1 MSDTISE
8 HDSFEKKCAEGSTV
22 GDELSEDG
30 DDIGLAVAEE
40 VTIETPK
47 LPQRTAEIYYKDKPD
62 LQKDIIREKCHHYS
76 IDAKVDWNTFNGD
89 ILEFYEMYIPDDAMH
104 GDIVTTSEKFLRSME
119 VYFVNAVLVELDDAA
134 KKEKNYEYNYKLVR
148 RLCQEDLDGSGY
160 CCVPKV
166 ITSKMSEPIKF
177 YENSFTFDNYDEID
191 FAGIDVDTEVH
202 QELIKRY
209 TGGRGVDFG
218 RKCFWLFSNNE
229 WDSSCGKNFII
240 VGKNESFFPKLFII
254 LKYQFY
260 THY

>member
-30 DDIGLAVAEE
+30 DDLRLAAAEE
-40 VTIETPK
+40 VTIEKRNP
-47 LPQRTAEIYYKDKPD
+47 PQRTAEIYYKDKPD

-229 WDSSCGKNFII
+229 WDSSCGEK
-240 VGKNESFFPKLFII
+240 FFYK
-254 LKYQFY
+254 KYQVY
-260 THY
+260 TYY